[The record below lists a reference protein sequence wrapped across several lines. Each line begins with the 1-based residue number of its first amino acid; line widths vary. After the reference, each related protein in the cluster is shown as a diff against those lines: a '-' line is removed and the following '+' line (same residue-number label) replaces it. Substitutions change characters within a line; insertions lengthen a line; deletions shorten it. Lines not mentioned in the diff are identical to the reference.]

1 MNLLDY
7 LFAVIPMLGILI
19 FAHEFGHFVVAKA
32 CGVRVLKFSLGFG
45 SPIGIGNKRMRWE
58 RNGTEYVIG
67 WFPLGGFVRM
77 LGEEMEGLQ
86 GDEDIIVED
95 ASPDEYLNAK
105 PTWQKLAIILAGP
118 AMNLC
123 LPIVIFIGVLAVGLP
138 QPSAVIG
145 NVEPHSP
152 AQAAGLLPGDRVIDI
167 AGNPMATWDDVDSL
181 IRERGGYTLD
191 FAIERGGEVLDFE
204 IPVIGRSGMD
214 AFGDV
219 IDIGWAGIGHYRLD
233 SLVGFAASDTPGQ
246 RAGLRSGDRV
256 VGLGVD
262 PETPIEDW
270 IQLRTAYLAAFES
283 GKREL
288 VARVER
294 EDGEEAAE
302 ATLTI
307 PVLPEL
313 ADLGVIPA
321 TILVRTVSPD
331 MPAAEAG
338 LESGDLIL
346 GVDGEPVGSFSTFA
360 EIVRSSQ
367 GRELEITYARSGE
380 TFSAN
385 MAARESSVPGPL
397 EIEGM
402 EQKVYLIGIRPA
414 LATLAGAEHV
424 EKILN
429 PLVSVP
435 RAVLMTYDV
444 SVHFLKGMGK
454 VFSGEVGL
462 DNVAGPIGIAEV
474 ARKSL
479 DLGWMAYL
487 STLILIS
494 VNLAFLNLLPIPI
507 LDGGQALIFAVEA
520 IKRSPISMRSRE
532 VVQQIGLTFLMML
545 MGLAFWN
552 DLSRHWSSFVEW
564 LTGIGS

>member
-19 FAHEFGHFVVAKA
+19 FVHEFGHFIVAKA

-45 SPIGIGNKRMRWE
+45 APIGIGNMRLRWE
-58 RNGTEYVIG
+58 RGGTEYVIG
-67 WFPLGGFVRM
+67 WFPLGGFVKM
-77 LGEEMEGLQ
+77 LGEEMAGVQ
-86 GDEDIIVED
+86 GEEDIVIED
-95 ASPDEYLNAK
+95 AAPDEYLQAK

-118 AMNLC
+118 AMNLV
-123 LPIVIFIGVLAVGLP
+123 LPVFIFIGVLAVGLP
-138 QPSAVIG
+138 QPSPVIG

-152 AQAAGLLPGDRVIDI
+152 ARDAGLLPGDRIVEI
-167 AGNPMATWDDVDSL
+167 AGVPTETWDDVDS
-181 IRERGGYTLD
+181 IVRERSGYTLGFVVD
-191 FAIERGGEVLDFE
+191 RAGEEVRAEL
-204 IPVIGRSGMD
+204 PVSGRTGMD

-219 IDIGWAGIGHYRLD
+219 VDIGWLGIGHRRLD
-233 SLVGFAASDTPGQ
+233 SLLGFAASDTPGQ
-246 RAGLRSGDRV
+246 RAGLLSGDRV
-256 VGLGVD
+256 IGLGAD
-262 PETPIEDW
+262 PEVEIEDW
-270 IQLRTAYLAAFES
+270 MMMQAAYRAAFDAGLS
-283 GKREL
+283 QL
-288 VARVER
+288 AARVER
-294 EDGEEAAE
+294 LDGEETIE
-302 ATLTI
+302 IETTI
-307 PVLPEL
+307 PVLPTL

-338 LESGDLIL
+338 LEPGDLIL
-346 GVDGEPVGSFSTFA
+346 GVDGEPVGSFATFA

-367 GRELEITYARSGE
+367 GRELEITYARRGE
-380 TFSAN
+380 TLSAK
-385 MAARESSVPGPL
+385 MSARESSVPGPL

-402 EQKVYLIGIRPA
+402 EQKVFLIGIRPE
-414 LATLAGAEHV
+414 LATLAGAQHV
-424 EKILN
+424 EKIWS

-435 RAVLMTYDV
+435 RAVSMTVEV
-444 SVHFLKGMGK
+444 SAHFLKGMSK
-454 VFSGEVGL
+454 LASGDVGL

-507 LDGGQALIFAVEA
+507 LDGGQALIFAVEG
-520 IKRSPISMRSRE
+520 IKRSPISVRSRE

-564 LTGIGS
+564 IGGIGS